1 MENFVFQDWTIAR
14 GSGTAPYVQ
23 EAKDWLGL
31 SSYQDVVFYLD
42 IRSIQ
47 LSPTTG
53 LSWNFQTAPT
63 KDEKLFQTMT
73 TLQISG
79 VPTSVRVL
87 PVITSAGGANPPL
100 ATWVRWQIVPNGG
113 TTTWSTAFRV
123 LVAANRVSSR
133 LR

>member
-1 MENFVFQDWTIAR
+1 MENFVFQDWTVAR
-14 GSGTAPYVQ
+14 GTGTTPYVQ

-47 LSPTTG
+47 LSPSTG

-73 TLQISG
+73 TLQIGG
-79 VPTSVRVL
+79 VPGNVRVL
-87 PVITSAGGANPPL
+87 PVIASAAGANPPL
-100 ATWVRWQIVPNGG
+100 ATWVRWQIVPNNL
-113 TTTWSTAFRV
+113 TTSWSTAFRV

>member
-1 MENFVFQDWTIAR
+1 MENFVFQDWTVAR
-14 GSGTAPYVQ
+14 GSGTTPFVQ
-23 EAKDWLGL
+23 ESKDWLGL

-47 LSPTTG
+47 LSPATG

-73 TLQISG
+73 TLTVSSPPSIL
-79 VPTSVRVL
+79 PVL
-87 PVITSAGGANPPL
+87 PVIASAGGANPRL

-123 LVAANRVSSR
+123 LVAANRVSPR